1 MSGYQKATILL
12 ACVAAL
18 GIAACGDE
26 TTLPPEAVS
35 GELLVSVVSPNG
47 LEGAA
52 VLETADEGVVEIT
65 GDGGQVFHWRQDGII
80 RIVVLLDAPGEI
92 SFVLEVENL
101 NRPPQLQLVEVADPD
116 NRLRAGLFLYRVIA
130 EPMIG
135 GGS

>member
-1 MSGYQKATILL
+1 MTGYQKATILL

-26 TTLPPEAVS
+26 ATTPPEAVP
-35 GELLVSVVSPNG
+35 GELLVSVDSPNG

-65 GDGGQVFHWRQDGII
+65 GDGAQVFHWRQGGII

-92 SFVLEVENL
+92 RFVLEVEDI
-101 NRPPQLQLVEVADPD
+101 NRPPQMRLVEVADPD
-116 NRLRAGLFLYRVIA
+116 NRLRAGLLFYRVIA
-130 EPMIG
+130 EPMVG

>member
-1 MSGYQKATILL
+1 MTEHHKTTILV

-26 TTLPPEAVS
+26 ATPPLEAVP
-35 GELLVSVVSPNG
+35 GELLVRVESPKG

-65 GDGGQVFHWRQDGII
+65 GDGGQLFQWRQDGNI
-80 RIVVLLDAPGEI
+80 RIVVLLDTPGEI
-92 SFVLEVENL
+92 RFVLEVEDINS
-101 NRPPQLQLVEVADPD
+101 PPQLRLVEVADPD
-116 NRLRAGLFLYRVIA
+116 NRLRAGLLFYRVIA
-130 EPMIG
+130 EPRIG